1 MAKNRR
7 NESAT
12 VRFGP
17 AVKALLICLF
27 IGGSGVGYVW
37 HKNQLYALGQ
47 QIKQAETRLAELR
60 RQNKLRSDQLA
71 LLKSPP
77 VLDARVKELK
87 LGLGP
92 PSPEQ
97 VVTLSET
104 IPGPMPVLPATQTDK
119 RLAAG
124 GKPSLTANH

>member
-12 VRFGP
+12 VRFGLV
-17 AVKALLICLF
+17 VKALLICLL

-37 HKNQLYALGQ
+37 HKNQIYSLGQ
-47 QIKQAETRLAELR
+47 QIKLSETRLAELR

-92 PSPEQ
+92 PSPDQ
-97 VVTLSET
+97 VVTLSESAS
-104 IPGPMPVLPATQTDK
+104 GPLPLLPAAPADK
-119 RLAAG
+119 RLAG
-124 GKPSLTANH
+124 GVKSSLAANH